1 MEMEPRTGL
10 EAFAE
15 DGRFAPSRIATAL
28 RTTLD
33 EVVRTVGLGRHAAGP
48 DRKPQNPEA
57 AA

>member
-1 MEMEPRTGL
+1 MEPRTGL